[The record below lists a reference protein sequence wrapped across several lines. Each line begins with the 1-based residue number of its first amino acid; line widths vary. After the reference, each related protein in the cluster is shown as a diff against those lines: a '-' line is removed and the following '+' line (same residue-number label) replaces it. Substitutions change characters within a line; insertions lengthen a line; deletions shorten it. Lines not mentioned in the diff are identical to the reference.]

1 MESLISLGELP
12 FKYVRPPY
20 VRAKAPQ
27 LPTLSTMAV
36 FGLVFAS
43 YFLVMSG
50 IIYDIIVEPPSI
62 GSTRDEVTGQ
72 IKPVA
77 FLKYRINGQFI
88 IEGLSA
94 GMMFS
99 IGGGGIILLNQG
111 NSKSLSQ
118 FNRYIL
124 IITGVLLVGVAYS
137 MSIVFIRMKIPGYG
151 LA

>member
-1 MESLISLGELP
+1 MESLIQLGEIP
-12 FKYVRPPY
+12 FKYVRPPH
-20 VRAKAPQ
+20 VRAKVPQ
-27 LPTLSTMAV
+27 IPTLSTMTI

-62 GSTRDEVTGQ
+62 GSARDEVTGQ
-72 IKPVA
+72 IKPQA
-77 FLKYRINGQFI
+77 ILKYRINGQFI

-99 IGGGGIILLNQG
+99 IGGGGIILVNQG
-111 NSKSLSQ
+111 SSKNITPQ
-118 FNRYIL
+118 NRYIL
-124 IITGVLLVGVAYS
+124 IVTGVLLTGIAYS